1 MKEETTMIETREPL
15 ALESLNPPVVKN
27 EGRELEKSSY
37 WNLLLS
43 GDLSMVPDSV
53 KQKAGAA
60 DESLPAAEREYRLA
74 SSINRS
80 WVVDYRNKSR
90 EEVSRTWPEL
100 RRGMAEELGVADS
113 ESEVYN
119 ALSLK
124 QQDMPLREQVR
135 RLFQDNY
142 TAALKD
148 HEAEM
153 PEDEQEQEICRTAR
167 TYARQTRE
175 EYLPLAEAVSQGWSA
190 LKAEDTQAFALPELI
205 SGMPGLVEAV
215 DSLAEMEPEERA
227 KVYEIAR
234 SLDSTRALETK
245 PQNLGQAMLHS
256 VRRGSADLRHS
267 MLQGAGHIATALT
280 KAAAESL
287 DSDTLRS
294 GAETMDKRL
303 QTLHEL
309 RRAAQGEVFPI
320 NLGEESHFME
330 ELAVDAAGAVPGAA
344 LAFMGGAGF
353 GALALAGSGAA
364 VAEARQRSPKGRQE
378 LQTAAGILGGA
389 IQAGIYM
396 GMSRIGT
403 QMLNKSINEFLK
415 AGKSGVKR
423 YSLAALKSL
432 GSLTAENAKLL
443 LAGKAAQATELGM
456 QELAA
461 QVDNVASHIDWSA
474 FGNNLLDIETNM
486 REAAMNL
493 PYVLIA
499 AGRAAL
505 HHFRSPDSLV
515 ENRALLEDW
524 GVDEA
529 TQRHIMAQPDMNA
542 RSVAL
547 RKALTSS
554 TRWGGGGMLE
564 RCVKALSLL
573 NTEAHTGF
581 KEAETVL
588 HFLKLPS
595 EVDSLLQKEISQR
608 DLSTPEALRQVNALM
623 NGKKTEMTNVR
634 QSIPYIRLWDEWN
647 QKAQG
652 EWIREQENLKARAM
666 LYLNQRGEKR
676 KILPPTVR
684 LDGYYAPYR
693 EELARVVM
701 RDQFRELINLSYQY
715 LMNRESPDSL
725 RSAYRSEKAA
735 REKTEATRRELLSHL
750 MSAMEEGMRSGD
762 WETAMDSFSAMLEKK
777 YETRRRV
784 SAHLPA
790 WMRRVKAAD
799 FLDGYRK
806 SLTQVL
812 RNRKSQPREL
822 IEAYRIM
829 LGLRSCAGVI
839 MDVMPHTGAFQELL
853 TMGYS
858 PEAAFVHLLHREMK
872 EHTRPDIWNPPAL
885 TSRQRD
891 DVDNMRRYH
900 HNKNLFARYEALSGN
915 HLESSPDGNGKMLWR
930 VRRPDGQYTPW
941 LPTVGLVVNSV
952 AGNVRSKFMPMG
964 RNLLMDNIHKAYRNS
979 ETGKGYFQMSF
990 LYPFDKRA
998 STGFEHMAGTA
1009 SRDLCSLW
1017 LGDATQYTMGLEFAS
1032 SYKKWMKYKGP
1043 KVESDVKQMQDTPDS
1058 YLVKQ
1063 QKMVTPLSLAR
1074 LRFLIYWNRML
1085 SSGWVEPGQLVQALL
1100 DSGSLAPD
1108 TLKNIM
1114 SAGESKKLNLNRMT
1128 IEKRRRMLRKYPGGV
1143 VPGDTAAVN
1152 FELAR
1157 HMAELNVLYML
1168 SELPSSQLPDSVREW
1183 YLTCPFTTNHKG
1195 NDDMER
1201 TSLARRSNRSAAE
1214 EVKSLIPRVQRLRN
1228 LENPLPLAEMMQDA
1242 YIPRTSRRYEQGWCF
1257 AIGGNSAF
1265 RSTGQGLWN
1274 LLENPERGWTLLTPE
1289 ERESIRKDIR
1299 DVCRGREPEQAL
1311 QELNEVL
1318 QEYPELRAYSADIR
1332 RGGSLQHMV
1341 LDPVRTSDIT
1351 EPIYT
1356 IRENSLVFRPVTIK
1370 RGFTVEDASELPEQW
1385 RGDERVLP
1393 ALQLL
1398 TELRRAV
1405 AGAPYADE
1413 EGIWWKQER
1422 YGGLNGKRPNG
1433 VDHHWTVE
1441 SGLASFMKFYKR
1453 AAELGDAYGTHGKLS
1468 VCGVP
1473 LGGIHESDIDAR
1485 ALKLV
1490 TVYRNPRQPEHMVR
1504 LMPGNPN
1511 ATNPYQRK
1519 PYVVHTADGIPLFPN
1534 RMARSV
1540 MDASL
1545 AMTPLNAF
1553 NSDLGRAY
1561 DFDSNHRFRR
1571 KQIDACLDSLLNK
1584 RAAIPSYWESADARR
1599 VNNVELFMQVFQ
1611 DSRLSYFLEEK
1622 DPSRLTRGE
1631 ALAAELG
1638 RLILLA
1644 EYGTDREKH
1653 VSELTAFCNK
1663 LNADWEDKD
1672 LLKQTLSRVVSPD
1685 PNKYNESELPR
1696 LEENDEL
1703 DQNAEDVEYY

>member
-1 MKEETTMIETREPL
+1 MIEAKEPL
-15 ALESLNPPVVKN
+15 ALESLAPLEEKN
-27 EGRELEKSSY
+27 EGRELEKVGY
-37 WNLLLS
+37 WNQLLT
-43 GDLSMVPDSV
+43 GDLSAVPDSV
-53 KQKAGAA
+53 RQKAGAA
-60 DESLPAAEREYRLA
+60 DESLPSAEREYRLA

-113 ESEVYN
+113 ESEVYH

-124 QQDMPLREQVR
+124 HQDMPLREQVR
-135 RLFQDNY
+135 RLFHDNY
-142 TAALKD
+142 TEALKGHD
-148 HEAEM
+148 AEL
-153 PEDEQEQEICRTAR
+153 PEDEQEQDICRIAR
-167 TYARQTRE
+167 TYAQQTRE
-175 EYLPLAEAVSQGWSA
+175 EYLPLAEAVSQGWAA
-190 LKAEDTQAFALPELI
+190 LKAEETKAFALPELI
-205 SGMPGLVEAV
+205 SGMPRLAEAV
-215 DSLAEMEPEERA
+215 DTLAGMEPEERA

-256 VRRGSADLRHS
+256 VRRGVADLRHS
-267 MLQGAGHIATALT
+267 LLQGAGHVTTALT

-287 DSDTLRS
+287 DNDSLRS
-294 GAETMDKRL
+294 GAEVMDKCL
-303 QTLHEL
+303 QALHEL
-309 RRAAQGEVFPI
+309 RRVAQGEVFPI
-320 NLGEESHFME
+320 NLGEESHFIE

-364 VAEARQRSPKGRQE
+364 VAEARKRSPKGRQE

-415 AGKSGVKR
+415 TGKSGVKR

-432 GSLTAENAKLL
+432 GALTAENAKLL

-461 QVDNVASHIDWSA
+461 QVDNVASHIDWAS

-529 TQRHIMAQPDMNA
+529 AQRHILAQPDMNA
-542 RSVAL
+542 RTEAL

-554 TRWGGGGMLE
+554 TRWGGAGMLE
-564 RCVKALSLL
+564 RCIKALCLL
-573 NTEAHTGF
+573 NTDVHTGF
-581 KEAETVL
+581 KDAQTVR

-595 EVDSLLQKEISQR
+595 EVDSLPQKVSPPR
-608 DLSTPEALRQVNALM
+608 DLSTPEARRHVNELM
-623 NGKKTEMTNVR
+623 NGKKTEMSNVR
-634 QSIPYIRLWDEWN
+634 QSIPYIRIWDEWN
-647 QKAQG
+647 QKARG
-652 EWIREQENLKARAM
+652 EWIREPENFKARSM
-666 LYLNQRGEKR
+666 LYLNQRGEKGAT
-676 KILPPTVR
+676 LPPTVR

-701 RDQFRELINLSYQY
+701 RDQFQELINLSYQY

-725 RSAYRSEKAA
+725 RSAYRSEKVA
-735 REKTEATRRELLSHL
+735 REKSESTRRELLSLL
-750 MSAMEEGMRSGD
+750 MSAMDEGMRSGD
-762 WETAMDSFSAMLEKK
+762 WESAMDSFSATLEHK

-784 SAHLPA
+784 SVHLPA

-799 FLDGYRK
+799 FQDGYRK

-812 RNRKSQPREL
+812 RNKKSQPREL

-839 MDVMPHTGAFQELL
+839 MDVMPHTGDFQELL

-858 PEAAFVHLLHREMK
+858 PEAAFAHLLHREMK
-872 EHTRPDIWNPPAL
+872 EHINPDIWNPPAL
-885 TSRQRD
+885 TSKQRN
-891 DVDNMRRYH
+891 DVDNMRRYN

-915 HLESSPDGNGKMLWR
+915 HLESSPDGSGKVLWR
-930 VRRPDGQYTPW
+930 AKRPDGRYTPW

-952 AGNVRSKFMPMG
+952 AGNVRSKFLPMG
-964 RNLLMDNIHKAYRNS
+964 KNLLVDNVRKAYRN
-979 ETGKGYFQMSF
+979 TGLGKGYFLMSF
-990 LYPFDKRA
+990 LYPFDKR
-998 STGFEHMAGTA
+998 SFSGFEHMASTA
-1009 SRDLCSLW
+1009 SRDLCSRW
-1017 LGDATQYTMGLEFAS
+1017 LGDATQYTMGLEFVS
-1032 SYKKWMKYKGP
+1032 SSKKWLKHKGT
-1043 KVESDVKQMQDTPDS
+1043 KLETDVKQMLGSPDA

-1063 QKMVTPLSLAR
+1063 RRMETPLSLAR
-1074 LRFLIYWNRML
+1074 LRFLIYWHRML
-1085 SSGWVEPGQLVQALL
+1085 SSDWVEPGQVAQALL
-1100 DSGSLAPD
+1100 DSGSVTQDELRS
-1108 TLKNIM
+1108 IM
-1114 SAGESKKLNLNRMT
+1114 SAGESKKLNLNRMP
-1128 IEKRRRMLRKYPGGV
+1128 IESRRHMLRKYPGGV
-1143 VPGDTAAVN
+1143 VPGDTAAVKS
-1152 FELAR
+1152 ELAR
-1157 HMAELNVLYML
+1157 RMAELNVLYML
-1168 SELPSSQLPDSVREW
+1168 SDLPSSQLPDSVREW
-1183 YLTCPFTTNHKG
+1183 YLTCPFTTYGKE
-1195 NDDMER
+1195 NDDLIR
-1201 TSLARRSNRSAAE
+1201 TRLVRRSNRAAAE
-1214 EVKSLIPRVQRLRN
+1214 EVKSLIPRVKRLRD
-1228 LENPLPLAEMMQDA
+1228 LEKPLVLAEMMQDA
-1242 YIPRTSRRYEQGWCF
+1242 YKPRASRRYEQGWCF

-1265 RSTGQGLWN
+1265 RSTGQSFWN
-1274 LLENPERGWTLLTPE
+1274 LLENPERGWKLLTPE
-1289 ERESIRKDIR
+1289 DRESIRKDIL

-1311 QELNEVL
+1311 QELSEVL
-1318 QEYPELRAYSADIR
+1318 QDYPELRVYSADVR
-1332 RGGSLQHMV
+1332 RGGQLQRMV
-1341 LDPVRTSDIT
+1341 LEPVKTTDIT
-1351 EPIYT
+1351 EPVYT
-1356 IRENSLVFRPVTIK
+1356 VWENSLVFRPVTMN
-1370 RGFTVEDASELPEQW
+1370 RGFTVEVAKDLPEPW
-1385 RGDERVLP
+1385 RTDARVLP

-1413 EGIWWKQER
+1413 EGIWWEQER
-1422 YGGLNGKRPNG
+1422 YGGVDGKRPNG
-1433 VDHHWTVE
+1433 VDHHWSAE
-1441 SGLASFMKFYKR
+1441 AGLASFMKFYKR
-1453 AAELGDAYGTHGKLS
+1453 AAELGDAYGAHGKLN

-1473 LGGIHESDIDAR
+1473 LGGIHESDIDTR
-1485 ALKLV
+1485 ALNLV

-1511 ATNPYQRK
+1511 ALNPYQRK
-1519 PYVVHTADGIPLFPN
+1519 PYVVHTADGIPLFPR

-1540 MDASL
+1540 MDATL
-1545 AMTPLNAF
+1545 AMTPLNVF
-1553 NSDLGRAY
+1553 YSDLGRAY
-1561 DFDSNHRFRR
+1561 DFDANHHLRR
-1571 KQIDACLDSLLNK
+1571 MQIEACLDNLLEKRTSL
-1584 RAAIPSYWESADARR
+1584 PSVWESGDARR
-1599 VNNVELFMQVFQ
+1599 VNNVELFMQIFQ
-1611 DSRLSYFLEEK
+1611 DSRLSYFLEDKE
-1622 DPSRLTRGE
+1622 PSVLTRGE

-1644 EYGTDREKH
+1644 EFGTDREKN
-1653 VSELTAFCNK
+1653 VAELVTFCRK
-1663 LNADWEDKD
+1663 LNADWEDRD
-1672 LLKQTLSRVVSPD
+1672 LLKQTLSRMVSPD

-1696 LEENDEL
+1696 PEEDREL
-1703 DQNAEDVEYY
+1703 DLSPEDAEYY